1 MKPLMLRTI
10 LIAGLCFG
18 LLAARP
24 AVLWG
29 AEPDPA
35 QAVVAVVSLDKKGKP
50 RRQGLGVVVGKDG
63 KVLTSASLLTPGGA
77 IVVRTNKGA
86 KYLVQ
91 EVLFQDALQDLA
103 VVKVEADGLFR
114 VEPGAVGRVRP
125 GEVVRVGL
133 QQEKGV
139 VLKEAKVAS
148 VHPFSPRLTL
158 VKLTPPLAEAEPGA
172 PLFNSR
178 GELVALVHAFA
189 GGDGGGRGFQ
199 VILARDRQLLP
210 RKAWANPA
218 KKASGEG
225 KSPAPSISPGP
236 DLRVSQAEGGAGEK
250 QPENPEAAAYAAFWQ
265 GVRASLDLR
274 WQEAQEKFTAALA
287 VPGEL
292 PEASFGRGV
301 ARYHLED
308 YEGAVRDCLEAS
320 RALPNYAL
328 ASLWL
333 GKSWE
338 RLGNRAEAR
347 KAYQQAVS
355 QAPDLKEAWFYLGVL
370 DYQEGR
376 LAQAQKCLER
386 AGDGVEQAARRAFY
400 LGAIARRQ
408 GRLEQAQAAFA
419 EAVKRDVGFFP
430 AYLEG
435 GKTLLDLGRPKK
447 AAQLLTELIR
457 RDPKLPVARYY
468 LALAYLAAWNTKGAW
483 EQYFVLQKLDPA
495 LASRLRPDLEKGR

>member
-1 MKPLMLRTI
+1 MCI
-10 LIAGLCFG
+10 
-18 LLAARP
+18 
-24 AVLWG
+24 
-29 AEPDPA
+29 
-35 QAVVAVVSLDKKGKP
+35 
-50 RRQGLGVVVGKDG
+50 
-63 KVLTSASLLTPGGA
+63 
-77 IVVRTNKGA
+77 
-86 KYLVQ
+86 
-91 EVLFQDALQDLA
+91 
-103 VVKVEADGLFR
+103 
-114 VEPGAVGRVRP
+114 
-125 GEVVRVGL
+125 
-133 QQEKGV
+133 
-139 VLKEAKVAS
+139 
-148 VHPFSPRLTL
+148 
-158 VKLTPPLAEAEPGA
+158 
-172 PLFNSR
+172 
-178 GELVALVHAFA
+178 
-189 GGDGGGRGFQ
+189 
-199 VILARDRQLLP
+199 RD
-210 RKAWANPA
+210 
-218 KKASGEG
+218 S
-225 KSPAPSISPGP
+225 
-236 DLRVSQAEGGAGEK
+236 
-250 QPENPEAAAYAAFWQ
+250 
-265 GVRASLDLR
+265 
-274 WQEAQEKFTAALA
+274 
-287 VPGEL
+287 
-292 PEASFGRGV
+292 
-301 ARYHLED
+301 LED

>member
-1 MKPLMLRTI
+1 MKIQLFRTI
-10 LIAGLCFG
+10 LWTGLCFC

-24 AVLWG
+24 AVWG
-29 AEPDPA
+29 GAKPDPA
-35 QAVVAVVSLDKKGKP
+35 QAVVAVVSLDEKGEP

-63 KVLTSASLLTPGGA
+63 RVLTSASLLAPGGA
-77 IVVRTNKGA
+77 SVVRTNKGA

-103 VVKVEADGLFR
+103 VVKVEAHGLFR
-114 VEPGAVGRVRP
+114 VEPGAAGRVRP
-125 GEVVRVGL
+125 GEVVRVGV

-139 VLKEAKVAS
+139 VLKEAHVAS

-158 VKLTPPLAEAEPGA
+158 VKLNPPLAEAEPGA

-178 GELVALVHAFA
+178 GELVALVQSFA
-189 GGDGGGRGFQ
+189 GGDGPGTGFQ
-199 VILARDRQLLP
+199 VILVRDRQLLP
-210 RKAWANPA
+210 RKVWANPA
-218 KKASGEG
+218 RRASGEG
-225 KSPAPSISPGP
+225 KSPDPGMSSGP
-236 DLRVSQAEGGAGEK
+236 DPQVGQTEVRAGEK
-250 QPENPEAAAYAAFWQ
+250 QPENPQAAAYTAFWQ
-265 GVRASLDLR
+265 GVRASLELR
-274 WQEAQEKFTAALA
+274 WKEAQEQFTTALA
-287 VPGEL
+287 VPGGL

-301 ARYHLED
+301 ARYHRGD
-308 YEGAVRDCLEAS
+308 YEGAVRDCLEAT
-320 RALPNYAL
+320 RQLPNYAL

-338 RLGNRAEAR
+338 HLGNRTEAR
-347 KAYQQAVS
+347 EAYQQAVS
-355 QAPDLKEAWFYLGVL
+355 QAPDLKEAWFALGVL

-376 LAQAQKCLER
+376 LNQAQKCLER
-386 AGDGVEQAARRAFY
+386 AGDEVEQAARRNFY
-400 LGAIARRQ
+400 LGAIARSQ

-419 EAVKRDVGFFP
+419 EAVRRDAGFFP

-457 RDPKLPVARYY
+457 RAPESPMARYY

-483 EQYFVLQKLDPA
+483 EQYFALQKLDPA
-495 LASRLRPDLEKGR
+495 LASHLAPVLEKGR